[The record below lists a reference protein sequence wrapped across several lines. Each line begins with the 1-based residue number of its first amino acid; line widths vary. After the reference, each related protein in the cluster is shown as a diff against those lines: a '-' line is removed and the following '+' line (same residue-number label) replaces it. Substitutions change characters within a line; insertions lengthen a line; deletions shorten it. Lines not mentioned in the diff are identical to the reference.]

1 MVETKK
7 GRLNMEIDVDLPLD
21 IIESNQRRSAV
32 EEGLIRSISK
42 GLYEEGVSF
51 KLKRWISKLSNRVDI
66 PVFGISFLSDH
77 IKILRDQPKRM
88 LPAGWTDRQFANIPD
103 GHIKSDL

>member
-21 IIESNQRRSAV
+21 IIESDQRRGAV

-51 KLKRWISKLSNRVDI
+51 KINRVD
-66 PVFGISFLSDH
+66 F
-77 IKILRDQPKRM
+77 KIV
-88 LPAGWTDRQFANIPD
+88 
-103 GHIKSDL
+103 

>member
-21 IIESNQRRSAV
+21 IIENNKRREAV

-51 KLKRWISKLSNRVDI
+51 TINRVDFRI
-66 PVFGISFLSDH
+66 V
-77 IKILRDQPKRM
+77 
-88 LPAGWTDRQFANIPD
+88 
-103 GHIKSDL
+103 

>member
-7 GRLNMEIDVDLPLD
+7 GRLNIEIDVDLPLD
-21 IIESNQRRSAV
+21 IIENNNRREAV

-51 KLKRWISKLSNRVDI
+51 KINRVDFRI
-66 PVFGISFLSDH
+66 F
-77 IKILRDQPKRM
+77 
-88 LPAGWTDRQFANIPD
+88 
-103 GHIKSDL
+103 